1 MKRRALLLVPLVAL
15 GPSFAWADTPPAAAT
30 ATVAP
35 QPPVPSPTEPPFTDT
50 GALKA
55 PAPQPPPPTVAVPT
69 LDAFSYVHP
78 QEKQYLRAVLE
89 VSTVLIVGN
98 VDYLQNTGARGGTVR
113 AGDQRWDLRYDWPDF
128 KDKLSGDLWKV
139 DTNHFN
145 TNYISHPFAG
155 TMYYTSARANHLSI
169 IESWAYTTVGALS
182 WEMFGELREEVSI
195 NDVIVTSTAG
205 LTIGEPLMQLSS
217 FFYRSK
223 KRLRNDFFA
232 AFFAPAKAV
241 NDFAD
246 GAEHA
251 RSANLDE
258 NGFTK
263 DEWHRFQVFG
273 GGGVTKQPSGTYAD
287 ERFGFDLQIVNL
299 PGYEGA
305 AKRTTVFDDGNASGI
320 HFETTL
326 SRGKLADAA
335 FTTRL
340 VPLGIYSRNAT
351 QDANGEIRGEGA
363 MLGWLATFEYSV
375 HDYDRD
381 RARPLD
387 LLTVLSP
394 IGIVGEYAYQ
404 GPKLHARSRFE
415 LSGAFAGVTAYALN
429 DYRVRHNYDDTNLQ
443 TVLKQEGYYH
453 SLGVTAATSLELG
466 AGPFDAG
473 GKITLDSWR
482 GISGFDEQQEKITS
496 EISLSD
502 RRLDMRAWVGARIPG
517 TALRVEVLG
526 RQRFRGGDVGE
537 ARASH
542 GETSLYGTVGVL
554 F

>member
-1 MKRRALLLVPLVAL
+1 MKRRALLLLPLIAIT
-15 GPSFAWADTPPAAAT
+15 PSRAWSDTPS
-30 ATVAP
+30 
-35 QPPVPSPTEPPFTDT
+35 PSPSEPPFTDT
-50 GALKA
+50 SALA
-55 PAPQPPPPTVAVPT
+55 PPSSPPLPSTVAGPT

-128 KDKLSGDLWKV
+128 HDKLSGDLWKV

-155 TMYYTSARANHLSI
+155 TMYYTAARANHLSI
-169 IESWAYTTVGALS
+169 IESWSYTTVGALS

-223 KRLRNDFFA
+223 KRLRNDIFA
-232 AFFAPAKAV
+232 AVFSPAKAI

-251 RSANLDE
+251 RSVNLDE

-263 DEWHRFQVFG
+263 DEWHGFQVFAG
-273 GGGVTKQPSGTYAD
+273 GGATRQPSGTYVD
-287 ERFGFDLQIVNL
+287 ERFGVDLQLENL
-299 PGYEGA
+299 PGYHEPGH
-305 AKRTTVFDDGNASGI
+305 RTSVFDDGNVSGV
-320 HFETTL
+320 HFESAL
-326 SRGKLADAA
+326 SRGKLVDAA
-335 FTTRL
+335 FKTRL
-340 VPLGIYSRNAT
+340 VPIGVYTRDGA
-351 QDANGEIRGEGA
+351 DGA
-363 MLGWLATFEYSV
+363 MVGWLTSFEYSV

-381 RARPLD
+381 RARALD

-394 IGIVGEYAYQ
+394 IGMVAEYAHT
-404 GPKLHARSRFE
+404 GSKLRARSRVE
-415 LSGAFAGVTAYALN
+415 LSGEFAGVTAYALH
-429 DYRVRHNYDDTNLQ
+429 DYRVRHGYDDTNLQ

-466 AGPFDAG
+466 MGPFDAG
-473 GKITLDSWR
+473 GRITYDTWR
-482 GISGFDEQQEKITS
+482 GISGFDERQETITS
-496 EISLSD
+496 EIPLAD
-502 RRLDMRAWVGARIPG
+502 RRLDMRAWVGARIPS
-517 TALRVEVLG
+517 TSIRVEVLG
-526 RQRFRGGDVGE
+526 RQRFRGGDVGD
-537 ARASH
+537 ARAST
-542 GETSLYGTVGVL
+542 GETSLFGTAGVL